1 MSMSRHRSWT
11 RTVCSTP
18 EDTGGSVSGA
28 AYVLALGGTLF
39 SMGGRPSKLEA
50 RVLRLALILFGP
62 LLGVIGLA
70 VLVPTLADS
79 TARGLFM
86 FALIWL
92 FCSLLLTPAIL
103 FPDSGSPPGSEGGG
117 GGGGGDDP
125 PEPSLPP
132 NAPRGGL
139 PLPDADQSR
148 QRVRDHRGRTW
159 RRAFPRRLAQVPHR
173 GPTVPHK

>member
-1 MSMSRHRSWT
+1 M
-11 RTVCSTP
+11 
-18 EDTGGSVSGA
+18 
-28 AYVLALGGTLF
+28 L
-39 SMGGRPSKLEA
+39 K
-50 RVLRLALILFGP
+50 LALILFGP
-62 LLGVIGLA
+62 LVGVIGLA

-86 FALIWL
+86 LALIWL

-103 FPDSGSPPGSEGGG
+103 FPDSGSPPGSDGGGG
-117 GGGGGDDP
+117 GGGGGDDT
-125 PEPSLPP
+125 PEQSPPP

-148 QRVRDHRGRTW
+148 QRVRDHRRGAS
-159 RRAFPRRLAQVPHR
+159 RRSLPRRPAQEPQR